1 MIQILRRIL
10 HHPTLY
16 SETNEEYDVIDQ
28 LCSLGMIYYVNTE
41 QQQGWHITAKGIAF
55 YRESTES

>member
-1 MIQILRRIL
+1 MIQTLRRIL

-16 SETNEEYDVIDQ
+16 SETNEEYDAIDR
-28 LCSLGMIYYVNTE
+28 LCSLGLIHFVNTE
-41 QQQGWHITAKGIAF
+41 QQQGWHITVKGILF